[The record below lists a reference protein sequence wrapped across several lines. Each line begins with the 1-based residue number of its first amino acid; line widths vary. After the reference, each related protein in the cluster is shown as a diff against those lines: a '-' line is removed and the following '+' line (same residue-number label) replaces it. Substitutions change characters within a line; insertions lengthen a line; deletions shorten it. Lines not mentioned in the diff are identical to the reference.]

1 MLSFTLIA
9 EFNSPRAVICDADPN
24 PGQRSI
30 LFGLLP
36 DPAFNY
42 PDLAARWEVAA
53 VLCTPKWRAE
63 QLSRVPMLRPAGQR
77 LAFLASL
84 VFALCHL
91 TSAMASP
98 PTQGAA
104 AADLVRKVAR
114 RSAIAPPATGALQS
128 AMPPAVPQLA
138 PRLVSPVSTQ
148 TWYFA
153 ATAVATN
160 GLESDFS
167 SEVIFGTTNRH
178 VAVTLAWDPSPG
190 TNTGLRYNIYT
201 GGASRTYTNTTSAGT
216 NLTLTVSLYPPAL
229 TNTLLTVT
237 GTLGATNLAWASSLR
252 GPWTLL
258 GTTNY
263 VGTNVPSPR
272 FYRGVGK
279 QGNKVTIKSTH
290 F

>member
-1 MLSFTLIA
+1 MRTTETFY
-9 EFNSPRAVICDADPN
+9 AVE
-24 PGQRSI
+24 
-30 LFGLLP
+30 LP
-36 DPAFNY
+36 CHLGKAP
-42 PDLAARWEVAA
+42 
-53 VLCTPKWRAE
+53 
-63 QLSRVPMLRPAGQR
+63 R
-77 LAFLASL
+77 LATGGSAGPGLHYWRKKAIEFKNGLVEVGFKKARVVKVRVTYHWILLSAFCLLHSAIAS
-84 VFALCHL
+84 
-91 TSAMASP
+91 S

-104 AADLVRKVAR
+104 AADLVRKVAH
-114 RSAIAPPATGALQS
+114 RSASAPLAIGTLQS
-128 AMPPAVPQLA
+128 AMPPAVPQFA
-138 PRLVSPVSTQ
+138 PRLVASVSTQ

-160 GLESDFS
+160 GLESDYS
-167 SEVIFGTTNRH
+167 SEVSFSTTNRH

-201 GGASRTYTNTTSAGT
+201 GGASRTYTNTASAGT
-216 NLTLTVSLYPPAL
+216 NLTLMVALYPPPL

-252 GPWTLL
+252 GPWMLL

-263 VGTNVPSPR
+263 TGTNVPSPR

-279 QGNKVTIKSTH
+279 QGNKVTIKSTR

>member
-1 MLSFTLIA
+1 MRTTETFY
-9 EFNSPRAVICDADPN
+9 AVE
-24 PGQRSI
+24 
-30 LFGLLP
+30 LP
-36 DPAFNY
+36 CHLGKAP
-42 PDLAARWEVAA
+42 
-53 VLCTPKWRAE
+53 
-63 QLSRVPMLRPAGQR
+63 R
-77 LAFLASL
+77 LATGGSAGPGLHYWRKKAIEFKNGLVEVGFKKARVVKVRVTYHWILLSAFCLLHSAFAS
-84 VFALCHL
+84 
-91 TSAMASP
+91 S
-98 PTQGAA
+98 PTQGAG
-104 AADLVRKVAR
+104 AADLVRKAAPIAPVQS
-114 RSAIAPPATGALQS
+114 SAIGNGLSAIPALPTVNLILK
-128 AMPPAVPQLA
+128 PTT
-138 PRLVSPVSTQ
+138 TQ

-167 SEVIFGTTNRH
+167 SEVSFSTTNRH
-178 VAVTLAWDPSPG
+178 VEVTLAWDPSPG

-216 NLTLTVSLYPPAL
+216 NLTLTVALYPPPL

-252 GPWTLL
+252 GPWMLL

-263 VGTNVPSPR
+263 IGTNVPSPR

-279 QGNKVTIKSTH
+279 QGNKVTIKSTR